1 MAGGGSSGKGL
12 ADSELPLRT
21 DMRASKRSRTFFCWS
36 TMCVSDPIFLPSG
49 WLRKRFREIEHADD
63 SADINRLRACAG
75 DCPSADDSGAGD
87 QGTGVCG
94 IGDRGTGSGNRGAG
108 DSVSGRGSLD
118 EFSAC
123 DGGISGSGVSVD

>member
-1 MAGGGSSGKGL
+1 MCGVGLSDWMAGGGSSGKGL
-12 ADSELPLRT
+12 ADSGLPLRT

-63 SADINRLRACAG
+63 SADINRLCACA
-75 DCPSADDSGAGD
+75 DDSADDSGAGD

-94 IGDRGTGSGNRGAG
+94 IGDRGAG

-123 DGGISGSGVSVD
+123 DGGVSGSGVSVD